1 MTEPNSEAISVMKD
15 KIVKRLEEKFND
27 VSNIKGEYYANI
39 TFYVIITGIM
49 LFFVY
54 ILLSNLYSIL
64 NLHSMLNSDSK
75 RRTYRRNKLNAL
87 YSDNNIY
94 NDDSYIT
101 DKLNYNEYIVEKLNK
116 QNTNVKNHFQELLEF
131 KRRYDIDDSLSTS
144 ITTDNLANKND
155 DYEYANTRKNTPF
168 WDMLF
173 APPKHY
179 ELVNRLGGAE
189 VIVN

>member
-15 KIVKRLEEKFND
+15 KIVKRLEEKFNE

-39 TFYVIITGIM
+39 TFYVIITGLM

-64 NLHSMLNSDSK
+64 NLHSMINSDSK

-101 DKLNYNEYIVEKLNK
+101 NKLNYNEYIVEKLNK

-144 ITTDNLANKND
+144 VTTDNLVNKND

-173 APPKHY
+173 TPPKHY

>member
-15 KIVKRLEEKFND
+15 KIVKRLEEKFNE

-39 TFYVIITGIM
+39 TFYVIITGLM

-101 DKLNYNEYIVEKLNK
+101 NKLNYNEYILEKLNK

-144 ITTDNLANKND
+144 VTTDNLVNKND
-155 DYEYANTRKNTPF
+155 DYEYVNTRKNTPF

-173 APPKHY
+173 TPPKHY